1 MKITKA
7 ECEQLKERFK
17 QDIQSAIKRSGM
29 KDVEIAK
36 KAGMTDSNFSYYKNN
51 GAVFINPNVKKIAEV
66 LDMDISY
73 LPEKQETLGSFPQAV
88 EKVNIKPT
96 IIEIKEKQDG
106 KFFVRWEGSY
116 GETAEIMTADELAEL
131 KKRMSVPSC
140 WEMDESA
147 VLNVEP
153 VSELDI
159 NEDTGLWVDGEKYT
173 VKMVTDLKTKVEE
186 LEKALDNRDHRC
198 NILQT
203 SFDSLNEAYFK
214 RDKEAIKLQVE
225 NEELQEL
232 VNNLT
237 KKPEKN
243 PLLNMT
249 IEEGISQF
257 RALKKL
263 FKDEVLG

>member
-1 MKITKA
+1 MKKA
-7 ECEQLKERFK
+7 EREQLRARFK

-29 KDVEIAK
+29 RDIDIAN
-36 KAGMTDSNFSYYKNN
+36 KAGITDKNFSCYKTN

-66 LDMDISY
+66 LGIDISY
-73 LPEKQETLGSFPQAV
+73 LPEKQETLGSFPQTV
-88 EKVNIKPT
+88 EKINIKPT
-96 IIEIKEKQDG
+96 IIEIKERQDG

-116 GETAEIMTADELAEL
+116 GETMEIMTADKLAEL

-140 WEMDESA
+140 WQMDKSA
-147 VLNVEP
+147 VLSVEP

-198 NILQT
+198 GLLQESYDT
-203 SFDSLNEAYFK
+203 LNEMYVK

-232 VNNLT
+232 VNNLA

-249 IEEGISQF
+249 IEEGITQF

-263 FKDEVLG
+263 FKDEVLQ

>member
-1 MKITKA
+1 MKK
-7 ECEQLKERFK
+7 EEREQLRARFK

-29 KDVEIAK
+29 RDIEIAN
-36 KAGMTDSNFSYYKNN
+36 KAGITDKNFSYYKNN
-51 GAVFINPNVKKIAEV
+51 GAVFINPNVKKLAEV
-66 LDMDISY
+66 LGMDISY

-106 KFFVRWEGSY
+106 KFFVRWEDSY
-116 GETAEIMTADELAEL
+116 GETSQIMTADELEDL
-131 KKRMSVPSC
+131 KKWLSVPSTG
-140 WEMDESA
+140 EVDKSA
-147 VLNVEP
+147 VLSVEP

-159 NEDTGLWVDGEKYT
+159 NADPCLWVDGEKYT
-173 VKMVTDLKTKVEE
+173 VKMVTDLKAKVEE

-198 NILQT
+198 GLLQESYDT
-203 SFDSLNEAYFK
+203 LNEMYVK

-232 VNNLT
+232 VSNLT

-249 IEEGISQF
+249 IEEGITQF

-263 FKDEVLG
+263 FKDEVLQ